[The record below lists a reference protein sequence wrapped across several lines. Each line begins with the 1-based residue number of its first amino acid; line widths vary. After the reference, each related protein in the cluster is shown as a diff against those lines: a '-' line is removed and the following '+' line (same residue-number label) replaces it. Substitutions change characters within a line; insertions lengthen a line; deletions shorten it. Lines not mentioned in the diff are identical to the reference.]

1 MSDRPT
7 VLVVHA
13 IDTEGPLGGDARRL
27 PDGTAEFMDD
37 WADIES
43 SLAEL
48 TSDEFRLAHADS
60 EGNPYLFNWFI
71 LDFTGFRT
79 NPKNRIARYHD
90 TYDHLV
96 ALSTERDGLHWH
108 YHAPPASGEGDK
120 WAESWLESNEHNQI
134 LARRLLE
141 RHDFPTVF
149 RAGGTIEEEAASAW
163 LDEVFPLDYS
173 NRVSKRSVEGASL
186 NAFNWFG
193 APERWTGYQP
203 SHASLFREGG
213 RRRYIYRS
221 VDLLSRYNSVGEA
234 ELEECFREAKRTGTD
249 QVLSYFSHD
258 NRDMRP
264 ETYAV
269 GELLARVSKRVGVPW
284 ASCTAEGAHRRL
296 HGLRSTP
303 LTLSISVCE
312 RGFGIEASGEIFQ
325 PAPFV
330 AARLTD
336 GRFCRLH
343 ARRTGTRSWDVP
355 IVPFPVEEIG
365 VAASSVAIDGAVAVA
380 RVLRHPLRLE
390 RIA

>member
-1 MSDRPT
+1 MTDQPT

-27 PDGTAEFMDD
+27 PDGSAEFMDD
-37 WADIES
+37 WAAIDA

-48 TSDEFRLAHADS
+48 TSAEFRLAHADS

-79 NPKNRIARYHD
+79 NPKNRVARYHD

-96 ALSTERDGLHWH
+96 ALPIEQDGLHWH
-108 YHAPPASGEGDK
+108 YHAPPASGAGDQ
-120 WAESWLESNEHNQI
+120 WAETWLESNEHNQI

-141 RHDFPTVF
+141 RHDFPVAF

-173 NRVSKRSVEGASL
+173 NRVSNRSVEGASL

-193 APERWTGYQP
+193 APERWTGYRP
-203 SHASLFREGG
+203 SHASLFREGL
-213 RRRYIYRS
+213 RRRHVYRS

-234 ELEECFREAKRTGTD
+234 ELEECFREAERTGTD
-249 QVLSYFSHD
+249 QVLSFFSHD

-264 ETYAV
+264 ETYAIA
-269 GELLARVSKRVGVPW
+269 ELLARVSNRLGVPW

-296 HGLRSTP
+296 HGLVP
-303 LTLSISVCE
+303 APISLATTVDE
-312 RGFGIEASGEIFQ
+312 RGFQIVASDDLFQ
-325 PAPFV
+325 SAPFV

-343 ARRTGTRSWDVP
+343 ARSMGSRSWHVP
-355 IVPFPVEEIG
+355 VAPSQVEEIG
-365 VAASSVAIDGAVAVA
+365 VAAASVASDRAIEVS

-390 RIA
+390 RVA